1 LPDKDTLNK
10 DSIEKRQIMQKNQ
23 DKLDG
28 IHQTL
33 EKILGAMETLV
44 SIMQREDFIF
54 APPSRSK
61 LTSKSSLISNKSV
74 PSFDFNSL
82 NPYPDLKDINE
93 ELIRGL
99 QDQTKQ
105 NLLS

>member
-1 LPDKDTLNK
+1 MPDKDTLNK
-10 DSIEKRQIMQKNQ
+10 DSIETRQLLQKNH

-33 EKILGAMETLV
+33 EKILEAMENLV
-44 SIMQREDFIF
+44 SIVQREDFIF

-61 LTSKSSLISNKSV
+61 LASKSSLISNKSV

-105 NLLS
+105 NLL